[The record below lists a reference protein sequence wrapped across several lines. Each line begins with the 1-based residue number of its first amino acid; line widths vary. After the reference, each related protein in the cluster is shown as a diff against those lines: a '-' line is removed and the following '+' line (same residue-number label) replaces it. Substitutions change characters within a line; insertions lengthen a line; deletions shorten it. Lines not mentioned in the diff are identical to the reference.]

1 MKPFEYAAPKSVK
14 EAAGLLGNTWG
25 ETEILAG
32 GTDLVTALKQ
42 GLTAPNRV
50 VSLRNIKELRG
61 IDDSRQGLRIGSM
74 TTLGEIADN
83 KKVKELFPSIIT
95 AITGIGS
102 SQILS
107 AGTIGGD
114 LCQRPRCWYYR
125 NGLGLFGKQGDAS
138 LVREGDNR
146 YHAIFGTDGPALF
159 VNASSLGPALVALGA
174 TISASGADGK
184 KRDIPAA
191 QFFQAPKSE
200 TERETTLR
208 PNEILTAITIPS
220 RDAKSLRNAT
230 YEVRHRHGL
239 DWPYVTASVAFQ
251 TREGIASDP
260 QIVLGHVAAT
270 PWVATKAAQAL
281 AGQRIDETTAKR
293 CAEAAADGAKPL
305 SGNAYKV
312 QLVKTAVR
320 RALLAAANA

>member
-1 MKPFEYAAPKSVK
+1 MKAFEYAAPKTLK
-14 EAAGLLGNTWG
+14 EAAGLLGSTWG
-25 ETEILAG
+25 QTEIIAG

-42 GLTAPNRV
+42 GLTAPSRV

-61 IDDSRQGLRIGSM
+61 IEDGRQGVRIGSM
-74 TTLGEIADN
+74 ATLGEIAEN
-83 KKVKELFPSIIT
+83 KKVKELFPSIVT

-102 SQILS
+102 PQILS
-107 AGTIGGD
+107 AGTVGGD
-114 LCQRPRCWYYR
+114 LCQRPRCWFYR
-125 NGLGLFGKQGDAS
+125 NGLGLFGKQGDTS

-159 VNASSLGPALVALGA
+159 VNASSLGPALIALGA
-174 TISASGADGK
+174 MVSTIAVDGN

-191 QFFQAPKSE
+191 QFFQAPKNE
-200 TERETTLR
+200 NERETTLR
-208 PNEILTAITIPS
+208 PNEILTAITIP
-220 RDAKSLRNAT
+220 AKSVRNAT

-239 DWPYVTASVAFQ
+239 DWPYVTAAVAFQ
-251 TREGIASDP
+251 TQNGAASNP

-281 AGQRIDETTAKR
+281 AGQKIDEATAKR
-293 CAEAAADGAKPL
+293 CADAAADGAKPL
-305 SGNAYKV
+305 SGNAYKI
-312 QLVKTAVR
+312 QLVKTAVK

>member
-1 MKPFEYAAPKSVK
+1 MKAFEYAAPKTLK
-14 EAAGLLGNTWG
+14 EAAGLLGSAWG
-25 ETEILAG
+25 QTEILAG
-32 GTDLVTALKQ
+32 GTDLVTVLKQ
-42 GLTAPNRV
+42 GLVAPNRV

-61 IDDSRQGLRIGSM
+61 IDDGKQGLRIGSM
-74 TTLGEIADN
+74 TTLGEVAEN
-83 KKVKELFPSIIT
+83 KKVKELLPAITT

-102 SQILS
+102 AQILS

-125 NGLGLFGKQGDAS
+125 NGLGLLGKQGDTS

-159 VNASSLGPALVALGA
+159 VNASSLGPVLIALGA

-184 KRDIPAA
+184 TRDIPAA
-191 QFFQAPKSE
+191 QFFRAPQSE
-200 TERETTLR
+200 NERETTLR
-208 PNEILTAITIPS
+208 PNEVLTAITIPS
-220 RDAKSLRNAT
+220 REAKSLRNAT

-251 TREGIASDP
+251 LQNGVAANP

-270 PWVATKAAQAL
+270 PQVAARAAQAL
-281 AGQRIDETTAKR
+281 NGQRIDEATAKR
-293 CAEAAADGAKPL
+293 CGDAAVEGAKPL
-305 SGNAYKV
+305 SGNAYKLH
-312 QLVKTAVR
+312 LVKTAVK
-320 RALLAAANA
+320 RAILTAASA